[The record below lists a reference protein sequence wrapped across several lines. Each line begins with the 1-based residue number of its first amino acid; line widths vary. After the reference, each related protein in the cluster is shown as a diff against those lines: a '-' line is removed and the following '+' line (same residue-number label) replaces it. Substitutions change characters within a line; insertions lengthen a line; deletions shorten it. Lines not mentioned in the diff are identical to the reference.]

1 MLGIPAAT
9 SKPPCH
15 IPRNA
20 DVRIYNLGPAS
31 PGTREP
37 EPGQAGPVR
46 KESRMPEEP
55 RSFTEADIDSMPV
68 LVRRRIEAMVLG
80 PMIRAFQDEFG
91 EQEANRVAQRVIEE
105 IAKDQGAAFAKNAG
119 GDGIAAYVA
128 GKGAWTANNALEIDV
143 LEMDEKRY
151 DYNVTRCRYA
161 EMYRDLGM
169 QDLGFIFSCGRDFNF
184 PAGYN
189 KNLKLSRTQTIMQ
202 GAAFC
207 NFRYEMQD
215 ETAAG

>member
-1 MLGIPAAT
+1 
-9 SKPPCH
+9 
-15 IPRNA
+15 
-20 DVRIYNLGPAS
+20 
-31 PGTREP
+31 
-37 EPGQAGPVR
+37 
-46 KESRMPEEP
+46 MPEELRP
-55 RSFTEADIDSMPV
+55 FTEADIDSMPV

-91 EQEANRVAQRVIEE
+91 EQEANRVAKRVIEE
-105 IAKDQGAAFAKNAG
+105 VAQNQGAAFAQKVG
-119 GDGIAAYVA
+119 GDDIPTYVA
-128 GKGAWTANNALEIDV
+128 NKGAWTANNALEIDV
-143 LEMDEKRY
+143 LEMDENRY

-189 KNLKLSRTQTIMQ
+189 KNLKLTRSQTIMQ

-207 NFRYEMQD
+207 DFRYEMRQ
-215 ETAAG
+215 ESGAG

>member
-1 MLGIPAAT
+1 
-9 SKPPCH
+9 
-15 IPRNA
+15 
-20 DVRIYNLGPAS
+20 
-31 PGTREP
+31 
-37 EPGQAGPVR
+37 
-46 KESRMPEEP
+46 MPEELRP
-55 RSFTEADIDSMPV
+55 FTEADIDSMPV

-91 EQEANRVAQRVIEE
+91 EQEANRVAKRVIEE
-105 IAKDQGAAFAKNAG
+105 IAQDQGAAFAQKVG
-119 GDGIAAYVA
+119 GDDIPTYVA
-128 GKGAWTANNALEIDV
+128 NKGAWTANNALEIDV
-143 LEMDEKRY
+143 LEMDESRY

-189 KNLKLSRTQTIMQ
+189 KNLKLTRSQTIMQ

-207 NFRYEMQD
+207 DFRYEMRQ
-215 ETAAG
+215 ESGAG

>member
-1 MLGIPAAT
+1 
-9 SKPPCH
+9 
-15 IPRNA
+15 
-20 DVRIYNLGPAS
+20 
-31 PGTREP
+31 
-37 EPGQAGPVR
+37 
-46 KESRMPEEP
+46 MPEELRP
-55 RSFTEADIDSMPV
+55 FTEADIDSMPV

-91 EQEANRVAQRVIEE
+91 EQEANRVAKRVIEE
-105 IAKDQGAAFAKNAG
+105 VAQNQGAAFAQKVG
-119 GDGIAAYVA
+119 GDDIPTYVA
-128 GKGAWTANNALEIDV
+128 NKGAWTANNALEIDV

-161 EMYRDLGM
+161 EMYRELGM

-189 KNLKLSRTQTIMQ
+189 KNLKLTRSQTIMQ

-207 NFRYEMQD
+207 DFRYEMRQ
-215 ETAAG
+215 ESGAG

>member
-1 MLGIPAAT
+1 
-9 SKPPCH
+9 
-15 IPRNA
+15 
-20 DVRIYNLGPAS
+20 
-31 PGTREP
+31 
-37 EPGQAGPVR
+37 
-46 KESRMPEEP
+46 MPEELRP
-55 RSFTEADIDSMPV
+55 FTGADIDSMPV

-91 EQEANRVAQRVIEE
+91 EQEANRVAKRVIEE
-105 IAKDQGAAFAKNAG
+105 VAQNQGAAFAQKVG
-119 GDGIAAYVA
+119 GDDIPTYVA
-128 GKGAWTANNALEIDV
+128 NKGAWTANNALEIDV

-161 EMYRDLGM
+161 EMYRELGM

-189 KNLKLSRTQTIMQ
+189 KNLKLTRSQTIMQ

-207 NFRYEMQD
+207 DFRYEMRQ
-215 ETAAG
+215 ESGAG

>member
-1 MLGIPAAT
+1 
-9 SKPPCH
+9 
-15 IPRNA
+15 
-20 DVRIYNLGPAS
+20 
-31 PGTREP
+31 
-37 EPGQAGPVR
+37 
-46 KESRMPEEP
+46 MPEELRP
-55 RSFTEADIDSMPV
+55 FTEADIDSMPV

-91 EQEANRVAQRVIEE
+91 EQEANRVAKRVIEE
-105 IAKDQGAAFAKNAG
+105 VAQNQGAAFAQKVG
-119 GDGIAAYVA
+119 GDDIPTYVA
-128 GKGAWTANNALEIDV
+128 NKGAWTANNALEIDV

-161 EMYRDLGM
+161 EMYHDLGM

-189 KNLKLSRTQTIMQ
+189 KNLKLTRSQTIMQ

-207 NFRYEMQD
+207 DFRYEMRQ
-215 ETAAG
+215 ESGAG

>member
-1 MLGIPAAT
+1 
-9 SKPPCH
+9 
-15 IPRNA
+15 
-20 DVRIYNLGPAS
+20 
-31 PGTREP
+31 
-37 EPGQAGPVR
+37 
-46 KESRMPEEP
+46 MPEELRP
-55 RSFTEADIDSMPV
+55 FTEADIDSMPV

-91 EQEANRVAQRVIEE
+91 EQEANRVAKRVIEE
-105 IAKDQGAAFAKNAG
+105 VAQNQGAAFAQKVG
-119 GDGIAAYVA
+119 GDDIPTYVA
-128 GKGAWTANNALEIDV
+128 NKGAWTANNALEIDV
-143 LEMDEKRY
+143 LEMDESRY

-189 KNLKLSRTQTIMQ
+189 KNLKLTRSQTIMQ

-207 NFRYEMQD
+207 DFRYEMRQ
-215 ETAAG
+215 ESGAG